1 MRLSTLCG
9 LHRDVRNNKSEGV
22 TIEKNFK
29 KNINMFEILILKFR
43 LVLFMILHSTIAHV
57 QYVSALVVDI
67 RLLHISPT
75 RT

>member
-1 MRLSTLCG
+1 MIDIASSV
-9 LHRDVRNNKSEGV
+9 HKHKSEEV

-29 KNINMFEILILKFR
+29 TNINMFEILILKFQ

-57 QYVSALVVDI
+57 QYVSAMVVDI